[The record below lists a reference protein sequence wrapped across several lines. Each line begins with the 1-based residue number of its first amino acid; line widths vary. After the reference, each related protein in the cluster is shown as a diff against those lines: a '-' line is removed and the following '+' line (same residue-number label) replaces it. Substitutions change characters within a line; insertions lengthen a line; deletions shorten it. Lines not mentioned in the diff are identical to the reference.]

1 MNFGVGVGDVY
12 LVAKFAWNIY
22 KACKESGDDFRKLSS
37 EVASLHVVLKESEE
51 YIDEYTD
58 LPASRRNR
66 LKILTDGCDG
76 VLKDLDKLLKTY
88 ESLGTQSQRTWDRMR
103 FGLEDLADIRSR
115 LISQT
120 TLLTAFNSILI
131 SSSIPRMEKRLV
143 KLITEVQAGQR
154 EGSVVS
160 LPDITETIESP
171 DVWNQLRREL
181 EDVGIT
187 PVVVEENHDYIINWM
202 KAALTQ
208 GLVDEV
214 SPGSG
219 HLNVMGNI
227 GLGSMG
233 SASSTITIVGNEEF
247 EEELQRKQAEK
258 PFGGVIQVQS
268 VKVRKKTDPTRMI
281 KKLFVKDTA
290 IVQAAS
296 DGDLDK
302 VVNLISIGCNVN
314 VTDRWGWSALSMAA
328 YGNHLTIARVLLD
341 HGASLDNIDVDGDS
355 PYQLA
360 TNRGHSDMLI
370 LFDQV
375 TAERDLHAREQDTE
389 KPRQ

>member
-88 ESLGTQSQRTWDRMR
+88 ESLAHSLN
-103 FGLEDLADIRSR
+103 GLGIYPHKLFD
-115 LISQT
+115 
-120 TLLTAFNSILI
+120 
-131 SSSIPRMEKRLV
+131 PRMEKRLV

-154 EGSVVS
+154 EGSV
-160 LPDITETIESP
+160 
-171 DVWNQLRREL
+171 L

-314 VTDRWGWSALSMAA
+314 VTDRWGMAA

-389 KPRQ
+389 KPRQVDIATLSVSL